1 MSQSVLNI
9 FKDYWKIL
17 FHIKLF
23 DLKFSGKTSEEKYA
37 ASPGTKAK
45 QFFLYYLRL
54 LKKYVKSTEIQHH
67 ISSVR

>member
-9 FKDYWKIL
+9 FKDYGKIL

-23 DLKFSGKTSEEKYA
+23 DLKFSGKTSEVKYA

-45 QFFLYYLRL
+45 QFFFIL
-54 LKKYVKSTEIQHH
+54 SAIT
-67 ISSVR
+67 